1 MARALSV
8 LSLGRRLHLDVL
20 LSVDKVLL
28 CHLLLSLCSPGS
40 AFKQL
45 IVVVIKDCLVEDH

>member
-20 LSVDKVLL
+20 LSVDEVLL